1 MTASISNADE
11 LIQFKSLINLVDYAQ
26 SKGFEVDESETS
38 NTNTCLRRADEKIYV
53 SQRNGAWLF
62 ADVRNSMKGGSIL
75 DFCVQ
80 KGGLE
85 NLGAV
90 RRELRPWIG
99 GSAQPAKIVR
109 KSYTPKAKEALS
121 KQEILDLYGQLEPY
135 SGPYLKSRHLSEETI
150 TAFGRFVKQDHF
162 KNACFIHYNEH
173 GITGWE
179 KKSFNFSG
187 FLPGASKAV
196 FYAAPFQGKPDTLVI
211 CEASIDAM
219 SYFQM
224 HGRFGEAY
232 ISIGGAPSPEQ
243 TEILKKL
250 LKKPWNIIV
259 ATDNDA
265 FGESLNAMILELRPD
280 ATRKTPAT
288 KDWNDDLKEAAKRV
302 GKPRLFRAA

>member
-99 GSAQPAKIVR
+99 GSARPAKIAR
-109 KSYTPKAKEALS
+109 KSFAPKAKEALS
-121 KQEILDLYGQLEPY
+121 KQEILDLYGRLEPY

-162 KNACFIHYNEH
+162 KNACFIHYNDQ

-265 FGESLNAMILELRPD
+265 FGDSLNAMILELRPD
-280 ATRKTPAT
+280 AIRKKPET
-288 KDWNDDLKEAAKRV
+288 KDWNDDLKEAAKKA
-302 GKPRLFRAA
+302 GKHRIFRAA